1 MKIHLAMKKIFNQ
14 IVLSALLLCFSACT
28 REDIVMFNEPPSVY
42 FGVATKTASASQNSS
57 TYSFAKRPT
66 KTVDT
71 LYIPVTVSGAV
82 SSKDR
87 MVDVAVLDSA
97 IADTNFVKGVEGVD
111 FKLIEPVIVPANAYK
126 TSLKVVLYRSAT
138 LAFKK
143 INFFFRI
150 IPNADFE
157 LGITAQT
164 QWQVKVSY
172 IQKPDNW
179 EYLSNGVGA
188 WAVQNS
194 KFGTWTVT
202 KYKIILEAL
211 YNPVADSTITE
222 FPISRFT
229 TSDLYN
235 NYLQIV
241 KNYILTKY
249 PGNYSNPLGVGNSIT
264 DPDASNRYIQV
275 GPANY

>member
-1 MKIHLAMKKIFNQ
+1 MKKIFNL
-14 IVLSALLLCFSACT
+14 IVLSALLLWLSACT
-28 REDIVMFNEPPSVY
+28 REDIVMFSEPPSVY
-42 FGVATKTASASQNSS
+42 FGVATKTASGAVNVS

-71 LYIPVTVSGAV
+71 LYIPVSVSGAV
-82 SSKDR
+82 STTDR
-87 MVDVAVLDSA
+87 IVEVAVLDSA
-97 IADTNFVKGVEGVD
+97 IADTNFVQGIEGVD
-111 FKLIEPVIVPANAYK
+111 FKLIEPVIVPANSYK
-126 TSLKVVLYRSAT
+126 TTLKVVLYRSPA

-211 YNPVADSTITE
+211 YNPIADSTVTE

-249 PGNYSNPLGVGNSIT
+249 PGNYSNPLGIGNSIT
-264 DPDASNRYIQV
+264 DPDAGNKYIQV

>member
-1 MKIHLAMKKIFNQ
+1 MKTRFLLILITGFVCLLA
-14 IVLSALLLCFSACT
+14 ACT
-28 REDIVMFNEPPSVY
+28 REDIVTFSEPPSVY
-42 FGVATKTASASQNSS
+42 FGPPNKTASAAVNSS

-71 LYIPVTVSGAV
+71 LFIPVSVSGAGAA
-82 SSKDR
+82 KDR
-87 MVDVAVLDSA
+87 IVDVAVLDSA
-97 IADTNFVKGVEGVD
+97 IADTNFIQGVEGVD
-111 FKLIEPVIVPANAYK
+111 FKLIEPVIVPANSYS
-126 TSLKVVLYRSAT
+126 TTLKVVLYRSPA

-150 IPNADFE
+150 VPNADFE

-179 EYLSNGVGA
+179 EYLSNGVAA

-211 YNPVADSTITE
+211 YNPVADSTVTE
-222 FPISRFT
+222 FPISRYT

-249 PGNYSNPLGVGNSIT
+249 PGNYSTPLGIGNSIT
-264 DPDASNRYIQV
+264 DPDADNKYIQV